1 MKATVL
7 SDNLRG
13 GLSLALHAI
22 SSRSQLPILLNFLIE
37 VKQGSILISSTDL
50 EIGIRTQ
57 VPAKADEEGEITV
70 PAKTLVDLLSNITQD
85 KISLSQKDSILELTG
100 ERIKT
105 SFPTL
110 PATDFPK
117 LYEEKGKKEAT
128 FKRSAFEKEISRIA
142 FAAAPDSTRPA
153 LSGILIKKGKEGIT
167 MVATDGYRLSLKSG
181 FGEKGGE
188 GEWTLLVPA
197 RVLKELLS
205 IKEESDS
212 FELFVSSKNNQ
223 VIFEC
228 GNTLLVGRLID
239 AEYPNYQKIIPEDF
253 GTKAV
258 FDKAEA
264 QNAVKACSVFAREA
278 ANIVKVTVEKDKVVF
293 QSSASSVGEN
303 RVEVEA
309 KVDGEENEIA
319 FNARYLLDLLATVPE
334 GNISFEMS
342 GPLSPGVFR
351 LEEDKNFLHL
361 IMPIRVQG

>member
-13 GLSLALHAI
+13 GLTLALHAI

-37 VKQGSILISSTDL
+37 VKKGTISISSTDL
-50 EIGIRTQ
+50 EIGIKTQ
-57 VPAKADEEGEITV
+57 ISAKTDEDGEITV
-70 PAKTLVDLLSNITQD
+70 PAKTLVDLLTNITQD
-85 KISLSQKDSILELTG
+85 KININTKDSVLELTG

-110 PATDFPK
+110 PAADFPK
-117 LYEEKGKKEAT
+117 LYDDKGKKEAT
-128 FKRSAFEKEISRIA
+128 FKRSDLDKELGRIV
-142 FAAAPDSTRPA
+142 FAAAPDTSRPA
-153 LSGILIKKGKEGIT
+153 LSGILFKKGKQGLT
-167 MVATDGYRLSLKSG
+167 VVATDGYRLSLNEG
-181 FGEKGGE
+181 FGEKGE
-188 GEWTLLVPA
+188 SGEWTLLVPA
-197 RVLKELLS
+197 RVIKELLS
-205 IKEESDS
+205 IKEGSETVD
-212 FELFVSSKNNQ
+212 LYVSSKNNQ
-223 VIFEC
+223 VIFET
-228 GNTLLVGRLID
+228 GDTLLVGRLID

-264 QNAVKACSVFAREA
+264 HNAVRSCSVFAREA
-278 ANIVKVTVEKDKVVF
+278 ANIVKLTVEKDKVVF

-319 FNARYLLDLLATVPE
+319 FNARYLLDLLSNMPE
-334 GNISFEMS
+334 GNLSFEMS
-342 GPLSPGVFR
+342 GPLSPGVFKT
-351 LEEDKNFLHL
+351 EEDKKYLHL